1 MSLPDV
7 AITIADPA
15 LGLAPPDTSR
25 QQAKVGVC
33 SAGTNNAVYTFGDA
47 VALVAAL
54 GRGPLVDAALDTLIT
69 TGQPVVCVPVESD
82 VAGAVG
88 SVTHSGTGTGTA
100 AITGTP
106 NDSFDLI
113 VKFVTGGTNLAA
125 LPTFKYSLD
134 GGRTYSGVITAAAS
148 YVIPNTGMTLGL
160 TNGSGTSWVAG
171 DTYAF
176 TATAPGATATKYMA
190 AVDALLA
197 DSAEWFMC
205 HLVGVQADTSTAAT
219 FFSTLDSKASSMESA
234 YRYAFFL
241 MELPE
246 DTDANIKTSFTSLAA
261 SSKRVA
267 VAAGTCA
274 LASKLTQGSLL
285 KRPVGW
291 PIATRL
297 SGIRAGVDT
306 GRFASGSLP
315 GVTLPSGFRDER
327 TTPGLDAINLITL
340 RSYVGVAG
348 VFVTKGNMKSG
359 TTSDYQVITNRR
371 VVDIGCKAVRNSA
384 LSLINESVRV
394 NPTGTPNAGHIL
406 EADAR
411 AIDAQVGQALADSVV
426 ATGDASASQVVTSR
440 TDDILSTGTL
450 NIQARITPLG
460 YGRNIAVNIGLKN
473 PAIAA

>member
-7 AITIADPA
+7 TITIADPA

-33 SAGTNNAVYTFGDA
+33 SLGTNNQVYTFGDP
-47 VALVAAL
+47 VALAAAL
-54 GRGPLVDAALDTLIT
+54 GRGPLVDAALDTLIA

-82 VAGAVG
+82 VAGAVS
-88 SVTHSGTGTGTA
+88 SVTHAGTGTGTA
-100 AITGTP
+100 AISGTP

-113 VKFVTGGTNLAA
+113 VKFVTGAANLAA

-148 YVIPNTGMTLGL
+148 YVIPNTGLTLGL

-171 DTYAF
+171 DTYSF
-176 TATAPGATATKYMA
+176 TCSAPGATATKYMA

-197 DSAEWFMC
+197 DSSEWFMC
-205 HLVGVQADTSTAAT
+205 HLVGVQADTATAAT
-219 FFSTLDSKASSMESA
+219 FFATLDSKAAAMEAA

-246 DTDANIKTSFTSLAA
+246 DTDANIKTAFTALAA

-267 VAAGTCA
+267 VAAGMCA
-274 LASKLTQGSLL
+274 LASKLTAGSLL

-291 PIATRL
+291 PVATRL
-297 SGIRAGVDT
+297 SAIRAGSDA

-327 TTPGLDAINLITL
+327 STPGLDAINLITL
-340 RSYVGVAG
+340 RTFVGVG
-348 VFVTKGNMKSG
+348 GIFITNGKMKSG

-394 NPTGTPNAGHIL
+394 NPTGAANAGRIL

-411 AIDAQVGQALADSVV
+411 AIDAQVGQALSSAVV

-440 TDDILSTGTL
+440 TDNIISDGVL
-450 NIQARITPLG
+450 NILARITPLG
-460 YGRNIAVNIGLKN
+460 YARSIAVNIGLTN